1 MCAKP
6 RSIVMPRRFSS
17 SRRSASIPVRALTKA
32 VLPLAMCP
40 AVPTIMDFIWVA
52 ILPERPSRLGS
63 RVEKWSRRPYPAA
76 LLNATIELP
85 HDHLHDL
92 CLPSGDSPA
101 AWPHLRRVRKDQA
114 ASWATRTDAHRA
126 WHLQRDVERTLFV
139 QVVARSSET
148 SAHTQ

>member
-1 MCAKP
+1 M
-6 RSIVMPRRFSS
+6 
-17 SRRSASIPVRALTKA
+17 
-32 VLPLAMCP
+32 
-40 AVPTIMDFIWVA
+40 MDFIWVA
-52 ILPERPSRLGS
+52 ILSEKKAAPEP
-63 RVEKWSRRPYPAA
+63 EKAAVTRNPGENGKSWPYPAA

-114 ASWATRTDAHRA
+114 ASWATRADAHRA